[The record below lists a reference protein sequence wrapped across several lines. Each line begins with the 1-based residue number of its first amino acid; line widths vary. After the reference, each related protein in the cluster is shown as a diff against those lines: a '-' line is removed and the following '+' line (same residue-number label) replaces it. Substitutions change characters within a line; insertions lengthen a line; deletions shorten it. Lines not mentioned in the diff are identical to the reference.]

1 MRYRSQNDYSA
12 DLLMELYSTFSL
24 LLVVAAFYAYLNHR
38 FLHLPPTI
46 GLMALTLLSSVGLV
60 GLGRLGVPAVLRV
73 VEVVRT
79 IDFHT
84 VLMQYMLSFLLF
96 AGAMQLDTRTLG
108 RQRVPVVL
116 MATLGTL
123 ISTVMVACGLYLVL
137 PLFRLPLDF
146 IYCLLFGSLISPTDP
161 VAVLGILTK
170 AGLPKALETEIVGE
184 SLFND
189 GVGVVLF
196 ATVLSVAVAGP
207 AAFNPGEALVLL
219 LREGLG
225 GLGLGAA
232 LGFGAYWLL
241 SNIDDYRVEVL
252 ITLALVTGGS
262 ALAAL
267 LHTSGPLAMVV
278 AGLIVGSQQGWRAMS
293 DETEDY
299 VDKFWELID
308 TVLNALLFVLMGLE
322 MLVLHI
328 SGQYVAAGLAVVALV
343 LLARLVSVSIPL
355 SFLRRRRAFSEFSL
369 AMLTWGGLRGGI
381 SVALALSLP
390 PTMPRELLVGIT
402 YVVVVFSILGQGLTI
417 GPLATRLQRGLTRQ

>member
-1 MRYRSQNDYSA
+1 
-12 DLLMELYSTFSL
+12 MELYSTFSL
-24 LLVVAAFYAYLNHR
+24 LLVVAALFAYLNHR

-46 GLMALTLLSSVGLV
+46 GLLTLTLLSSLGLV
-60 GLGRLGVPAVLRV
+60 GLGRLGVPLVLRV

-96 AGAMQLDTRTLG
+96 AGALQLDTRSLG
-108 RQRVPVVL
+108 RQQLPVL
-116 MATLGTL
+116 LLATVGTL
-123 ISTVMVACGLYLVL
+123 LSTIMVACSLYLVL

-170 AGLPKALETEIVGE
+170 AGLPKSLETNIVGE

-196 ATVLSVAVAGP
+196 ATVLSVATSGAD
-207 AAFNPGEALVLL
+207 AADPVRVLGLL
-219 LREGLG
+219 LREGVGGLALG
-225 GLGLGAA
+225 AVLGLGV
-232 LGFGAYWLL
+232 YQLL
-241 SNIDDYRVEVL
+241 RRVDNYTVEVL
-252 ITLALVTGGS
+252 LTLALVTGGS
-262 ALAAL
+262 ALAAR

-278 AGLIVGSQQGWRAMS
+278 AGLIVGSQQGRHGMS
-293 DETEDY
+293 DVTEDY

-308 TVLNALLFVLMGLE
+308 GVLNAVLFALMGLE
-322 MLVLHI
+322 MLVLRI
-328 SGQYVAAGLAVVALV
+328 SGQYIGAGLAAVVVV

-355 SFLRRRRAFSEFSL
+355 SFLRARREFSEFNL
-369 AMLTWGGLRGGI
+369 AVLTWGGLRGGI

-402 YVVVVFSILGQGLTI
+402 YVVVVFFPSWG
-417 GPLATRLQRGLTRQ
+417 RG

>member
-1 MRYRSQNDYSA
+1 
-12 DLLMELYSTFSL
+12 MELYYTLSL
-24 LLVVAAFYAYLNHR
+24 LMVAVAALAYLNQR
-38 FLHLPPTI
+38 FLHLPSTI
-46 GLMALTLLSSVGLV
+46 GLMALTLLSSLGLV

-73 VEVVRT
+73 AEVVRT

-96 AGAMQLDTRTLG
+96 AGAMQLDTRSLG
-108 RQRVPVVL
+108 RQRVPVL
-116 MATLGTL
+116 LLATLGTV
-123 ISTVMVACGLYLVL
+123 ISTVLVSCGLYVVMPLVGQ
-137 PLFRLPLDF
+137 PLNF

-170 AGLPKALETEIVGE
+170 AGLPKSLETNIVGE

-196 ATVLSVAVAGP
+196 AMVLSVAASGADNVDAGRVL
-207 AAFNPGEALVLL
+207 GLL
-219 LREGLG
+219 LREGVG
-225 GLGLGAA
+225 GLALGAV
-232 LGFGAYWLL
+232 LGSGVYWLL
-241 SNIDDYRVEVL
+241 RSINNYKVEVL
-252 ITLALVTGGS
+252 LTLALVTGGS
-262 ALAAL
+262 ALAAR

-278 AGLIVGSQQGWRAMS
+278 AGLIVGSQQGRNALS
-293 DETEDY
+293 EVTEDY

-308 TVLNALLFVLMGLE
+308 GVLNAVLFALIGLQL
-322 MLVLHI
+322 LVLKL
-328 SGQYVAAGLAVVALV
+328 SGPAVWAGLAAVVLV

-355 SFLRRRRAFSEFSL
+355 SFLRTRREFTDFNL
-369 AMLTWGGLRGGI
+369 AILTWGGLRGGI

-417 GPLATRLQRGLTRQ
+417 GPLATRLQRGFGPATTSPQNS

>member
-1 MRYRSQNDYSA
+1 
-12 DLLMELYSTFSL
+12 MELYATFSL
-24 LLVVAAFYAYLNHR
+24 LLVVAAFFAYFNHR
-38 FLHLPPTI
+38 YLRLPPAI
-46 GLMALTLLSSVGLV
+46 GLMTLTLLSSLGLV

-96 AGAMQLDTRTLG
+96 AGAMQLDTRSLG

-116 MATLGTL
+116 LATLGTL
-123 ISTVMVACGLYLVL
+123 ISAVMVACGLYLVL

-146 IYCLLFGSLISPTDP
+146 IYCLLFGALISPTDP

-196 ATVLSVAVAGP
+196 ATVLSVAGSGSG
-207 AAFNPGEALVLL
+207 AAAPGQVLLLL
-219 LREGLG
+219 LREGVG
-225 GLGLGAA
+225 GLALGAGLGYAV
-232 LGFGAYWLL
+232 FWLL
-241 SNIDDYRVEVL
+241 RNINNYRVEVQF
-252 ITLALVTGGS
+252 TLALVTGGS
-262 ALAAL
+262 ALAAW

-278 AGLIVGSQQGWRAMS
+278 AGLIVGSQQGRGAMS

-299 VDKFWELID
+299 VDKFWEVID
-308 TVLNALLFVLMGLE
+308 GVLNALLFVLMGLE

-355 SFLRRRRAFSEFSL
+355 SFLRKRRAFSEFSL

-402 YVVVVFSILGQGLTI
+402 YVVVVFSILGQGLTV
-417 GPLATRLQRGLTRQ
+417 GPLAARLQRGLTKQ

>member
-1 MRYRSQNDYSA
+1 
-12 DLLMELYSTFSL
+12 MELYSTFSL
-24 LLVVAAFYAYLNHR
+24 LLVVAALFAYLNHR

-46 GLMALTLLSSVGLV
+46 GLLTLTLLSSLGLV
-60 GLGRLGVPAVLRV
+60 GLGRLGVPLVLRV

-96 AGAMQLDTRTLG
+96 AGALQLDTRSLG
-108 RQRVPVVL
+108 RQQLPVL
-116 MATLGTL
+116 LLATVGTL
-123 ISTVMVACGLYLVL
+123 LSTIMVACSLYLVL

-170 AGLPKALETEIVGE
+170 AGLPKSLETNIVGE

-196 ATVLSVAVAGP
+196 ATVLSVATSGAN
-207 AAFNPGEALVLL
+207 AADPVRVLGLL
-219 LREGLG
+219 LREGVGGLALG
-225 GLGLGAA
+225 AVLGLGV
-232 LGFGAYWLL
+232 YQLL
-241 SNIDDYRVEVL
+241 RRVDNYTVEVL
-252 ITLALVTGGS
+252 LTLALVTGGS
-262 ALAAL
+262 ALAAR

-278 AGLIVGSQQGWRAMS
+278 AGLIVGSQQGRHGMS
-293 DETEDY
+293 DVTEDY

-308 TVLNALLFVLMGLE
+308 GVLNAVLFALMGLE
-322 MLVLHI
+322 MLVLRI
-328 SGQYVAAGLAVVALV
+328 SGQYIGAGLAAVVVV

-355 SFLRRRRAFSEFSL
+355 SFLRARREFSEFNL
-369 AMLTWGGLRGGI
+369 AVLTWGGLRGGI

-402 YVVVVFSILGQGLTI
+402 YVVVVFFPSWG
-417 GPLATRLQRGLTRQ
+417 RG